1 MSMHKHGAIGRRA
14 VLSGLVGTAGLLT
27 AGTQRAWAFPTQP
40 ITFIVPYAP
49 GSTDQFARAF
59 GTEMEKA
66 LGKTILVETKPGAG
80 GTIGANYVA
89 KSARP
94 DGHTLL
100 FSTSAP
106 LSVAPHQNQLPYK
119 VSDLRPVARVG
130 LGPNVMGARTN
141 APFNDIKSLI
151 AYAKA
156 NPEKVTFGSAGTG
169 GSTHLSGEAFAEAAG
184 IKLTHIPF
192 PGSTPA
198 VAATVGGTIDL
209 ALGFAQAIV
218 PQVKGGRMIPIAQ
231 FGRTRAKILPD
242 VPTFIESGVDIAL
255 SPLVGIWAPKDTP
268 DAVVQQ
274 IAAAV
279 EKASTGHAVVEF
291 AKSTLTE
298 VEFAGPEAFG
308 REIEEESAV
317 IKALLIKIGAIK

>member
-1 MSMHKHGAIGRRA
+1 MSTHRQGMIGRRS
-14 VLSGLVGTAGLLT
+14 VLTGLVGTTGLLV

-40 ITFIVPYAP
+40 ITFVVPYAP

-66 LGKTILVETKPGAG
+66 LGKTVIVETRPGAG
-80 GTIGANYVA
+80 GTIGANFVA

-106 LSVAPHQNQLPYK
+106 LSIAPHQNQLPYK
-119 VSDLRPVARVG
+119 TSDLRPVARVG

-141 APFNDIKSLI
+141 APFNDVKSLV

-169 GSTHLSGEAFAEAAG
+169 GGTHLAGEAFAQAAG

-192 PGSTPA
+192 PGATPA

-209 ALGFAQAIV
+209 ALGFAQSIV
-218 PQVKGGRMIPIAQ
+218 PQAKGGRMIPIAQ
-231 FGRTRAKILPD
+231 FGKSRAKILPD
-242 VPTFIESGVDIAL
+242 VPTFMEAGVNFEM

-268 DAVVQQ
+268 DAIIQQ

-291 AKSTLTE
+291 AKSTMTE

-308 REIEEESAV
+308 REIEEESAMV
-317 IKALLIKIGAIK
+317 KALLAKIGPAK